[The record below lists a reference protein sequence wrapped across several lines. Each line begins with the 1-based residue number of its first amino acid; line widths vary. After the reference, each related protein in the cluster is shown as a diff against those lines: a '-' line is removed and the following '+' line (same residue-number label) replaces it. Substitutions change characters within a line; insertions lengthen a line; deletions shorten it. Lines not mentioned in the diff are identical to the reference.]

1 MDGEGLEKF
10 PDRERALPRRFRID
24 QRDLDAHGYTD
35 GCSHCDHILRYG
47 TTRPG
52 TQHSDTCRSRVMVEI
67 GKTPAGQERLRRR
80 EEAVDRAMAEHL
92 EKHDAAQKR
101 VPASEAGMSAPRSLV
116 GTDEAAAP
124 KHPETEDDLDD
135 TIVYEGALPVPASN
149 SPPVS
154 PTSPSV
160 NDPAI
165 SPEHLGSGGGIS
177 GGANM
182 EMAFIE
188 DDEPMMLLAQMLP
201 GGRSYAR
208 EKRSAFNK
216 LVSEMYSPPRI
227 TRMLSRLPNNA
238 LVPGMALDLTVTDPS
253 DGCPWDFDIREKRER
268 ARALLRKQRPLFL
281 VGTPMCTAFCTW
293 QRLNDLRRDLAKMK
307 AEGPEERASLALEIQ
322 KLRNFKRTL
331 DDKDTRLPEAKRLLS
346 VMRVKLEENIGR
358 EGRKT
363 EHHHEVDKRQRNLA
377 LATEMS
383 DDVNKKW
390 MALGKTMAT
399 SLQQFK
405 ELQRDAEWAN
415 ATALKEGRKAT
426 ALCNR
431 VLAELAGEIDK
442 TVEES
447 DGTEEKKE

>member
-1 MDGEGLEKF
+1 MDPQKFSFRELKEEIARRLQLE
-10 PDRERALPRRFRID
+10 PHSLECI
-24 QRDLDAHGYTD
+24 
-35 GCSHCDHILRYG
+35 
-47 TTRPG
+47 RP
-52 TQHSDTCRSRVMVEI
+52 QLQ
-67 GKTPAGQERLRRR
+67 A
-80 EEAVDRAMAEHL
+80 AVA
-92 EKHDAAQKR
+92 
-101 VPASEAGMSAPRSLV
+101 V
-116 GTDEAAAP
+116 
-124 KHPETEDDLDD
+124 
-135 TIVYEGALPVPASN
+135 
-149 SPPVS
+149 
-154 PTSPSV
+154 
-160 NDPAI
+160 
-165 SPEHLGSGGGIS
+165 
-177 GGANM
+177 
-182 EMAFIE
+182 
-188 DDEPMMLLAQMLP
+188 
-201 GGRSYAR
+201 
-208 EKRSAFNK
+208 AFNMPQFAWG
-216 LVSEMYSPPRI
+216 EP
-227 TRMLSRLPNNA
+227 
-238 LVPGMALDLTVTDPS
+238 
-253 DGCPWDFDIREKRER
+253 
-268 ARALLRKQRPLFL
+268 
-281 VGTPMCTAFCTW
+281 
-293 QRLNDLRRDLAKMK
+293 AKMK
-307 AEGPEERASLALEIQ
+307 AVGPEDRASLALEIQ

-346 VMRVKLEENIGR
+346 VMRAKLEENIGR